1 MVYMC
6 DGPVAMLVAEI
17 WEWIVSAQDNILF
30 EVIMFNHIDF
40 SRKKMFNH
48 ITCTLS
54 FIFSHNSK

>member
-1 MVYMC
+1 MY

-40 SRKKMFNH
+40 SRKKCLTTSPVH
-48 ITCTLS
+48 
-54 FIFSHNSK
+54 